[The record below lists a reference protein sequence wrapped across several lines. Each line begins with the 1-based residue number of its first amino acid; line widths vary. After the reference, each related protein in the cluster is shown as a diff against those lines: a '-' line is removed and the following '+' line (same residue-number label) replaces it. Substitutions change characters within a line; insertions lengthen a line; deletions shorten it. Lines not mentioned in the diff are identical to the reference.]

1 MVGAALTSWILG
13 ESKPGSPERLGV
25 EWAAV
30 TDTLAH
36 DRVQHARDHFA
47 PVFAEIAAGARERD
61 LDRVLPVD
69 AVNALKRAGFG
80 ALLVPVEF
88 GGWGLSWTEL
98 TAVLIDLVAADAN
111 LAQALRGHFVF
122 AEDVVFQ
129 HRRGEDVTRWFARFV
144 AGELVGNAW
153 TETGSTSIDRVQTE
167 VRDIDGR
174 LLLTGRKY
182 YTTGT
187 IFAEWADV
195 YARFG
200 EDPVIA
206 LVDTR
211 QPGVTVHDDWDGFGQ
226 RGTGTG
232 TAEFVD
238 ARVEDLVPFT
248 RRHPYQT
255 ALYQLSHLAS
265 LAGITRAV
273 LEDVTAEVQQ
283 RERNFSHANASRVR
297 DDPQVLARVGEIWAA
312 AYTTEALALRV
323 AEAIDA
329 AAAVDPQDTDAL
341 EKASKRAELE
351 SSAAQVTASQLA
363 LDAATNLFD
372 TLGASGTSTPKG
384 LDRHWRNARTVASH
398 NPRIF
403 KAKVLGA
410 FKVNGTPPP
419 YAWGIGRTERS

>member
-1 MVGAALTSWILG
+1 MTETLV
-13 ESKPGSPERLGV
+13 ENRLQ
-25 EWAAV
+25 
-30 TDTLAH
+30 
-36 DRVQHARDHFA
+36 RARAHFA
-47 PVFAEIAAGARERD
+47 PVFAEIAEGTRERD

-80 ALLVPVEF
+80 ALRVPVEF
-88 GGWGLSWTEL
+88 GGWGLDWVDV
-98 TAVLIDLVAADAN
+98 TALWIDVSAADAN

-122 AEDVVFQ
+122 AEDVLFR
-129 HRRGEDVTRWFARFV
+129 HRRGENVQRWFERFV
-144 AGELVGNAW
+144 AGEIAGNAW

-167 VRDIDGR
+167 VTTVDGK
-174 LLLTGRKY
+174 LVVNGRKY

-195 YARFG
+195 YARVD

-211 QPGVTVHDDWDGFGQ
+211 RPGVTVHDDWDGFGQ

-232 TAEFVD
+232 TAEFENAAVD
-238 ARVEDLVPFT
+238 DLVPFH

-273 LEDVTAEVQQ
+273 LADVTREVQG

-312 AYTTEALALRV
+312 AYTTEALALKV
-323 AEAIDA
+323 AEAADA
-329 AAAVDPQDTDAL
+329 AATVDPSDTEGLAQ
-341 EKASKRAELE
+341 ASERVELE

-363 LDAATNLFD
+363 IDAASNLFD

-410 FKVNGTPPP
+410 YQVNGTPPP
-419 YAWGIGRTERS
+419 YAWGIGRTERSETSPS

>member
-1 MVGAALTSWILG
+1 ML
-13 ESKPGSPERLGV
+13 ESASVTVTIAIDRLQ
-25 EWAAV
+25 A
-30 TDTLAH
+30 
-36 DRVQHARDHFA
+36 ARDHFA
-47 PVFAEIAAGARERD
+47 PVFAEIAEGVRERD
-61 LDRVLPVD
+61 LDRVLPVE
-69 AVNALKRAGFG
+69 AVNALKRSGFG
-80 ALLVPVEF
+80 ALRVPVEF
-88 GGWGLSWTEL
+88 GGRGLDWTEV
-98 TAVLIDLVAADAN
+98 TALWIDLTAADAN
-111 LAQALRGHFVF
+111 LTQALRGHFVF
-122 AEDVVFQ
+122 AEDVLFR
-129 HRRGEDVTRWFARFV
+129 HRRGEDVGRWFERFV
-144 AGELVGNAW
+144 AGEIAGNAW

-167 VRDIDGR
+167 VTTVDGPEPSDGR
-174 LLLTGRKY
+174 SAPARRQVVNGRKY

-195 YARFG
+195 YARIG

-232 TAEFVD
+232 TAEFSDATVD
-238 ARVEDLVPFT
+238 DLVPFS

-255 ALYQLSHLAS
+255 ALYQLNHLAS

-273 LEDVTAEVQQ
+273 LEDVTREVQG

-312 AYTTEALALRV
+312 AYTTEALALKV
-323 AEAIDA
+323 AEAADA
-329 AAAVDPQDTDAL
+329 AAAVDPSDTEAL
-341 EKASKRAELE
+341 ERASERIELE

-363 LDAATNLFD
+363 IDAASNLFD
-372 TLGASGTSTPKG
+372 TLGASGVSTPKA

-410 FKVNGTPPP
+410 FAVNGTPPP

>member
-1 MVGAALTSWILG
+1 VTGTIAQD
-13 ESKPGSPERLGV
+13 RL
-25 EWAAV
+25 
-30 TDTLAH
+30 L
-36 DRVQHARDHFA
+36 HARAHFA
-47 PVFAEIAAGARERD
+47 PVLAEIAAGTRQRD
-61 LDRVLPVD
+61 LDRDLPVD
-69 AVNALKRAGFG
+69 AVTALKEAGFG
-80 ALLVPVEF
+80 ALRVPTEF
-88 GGWGLSWTEL
+88 GGWGLAWTEV
-98 TAVLIDLVAADAN
+98 TALWIDLVAADAN

-122 AEDVVFQ
+122 AEDVLFR
-129 HRRGEDVTRWFARFV
+129 HRRGEDGQRWFERFV
-144 AGELVGNAW
+144 AGEIAGNAW

-167 VRDIDGR
+167 VTIVDG
-174 LLLTGRKY
+174 TPVINGRKY

-195 YARFG
+195 YARVG
-200 EDPVIA
+200 DDPTIA
-206 LVDTR
+206 IVDTR
-211 QPGVTVHDDWDGFGQ
+211 QPGVVVLDDWDGFGQ

-232 TAEFVD
+232 TTEFHD
-238 ARVEDLVPFT
+238 ARVEDLVPFGE
-248 RRHPYQT
+248 RHPYQT

-273 LEDVTAEVQQ
+273 LTDVTREVQQ
-283 RERNFSHANASRVR
+283 RERNFSHANSSRVR
-297 DDPQVLARVGEIWAA
+297 DDPQVLARVGEIWAS
-312 AYTTEALALRV
+312 AYATESLALRV

-329 AAAVDPQDTDAL
+329 AAAVEPDDREGLQR
-341 EKASKRAELE
+341 ASERAELE

-363 LDAATNLFD
+363 IDAASNLFD

-410 FKVNGTPPP
+410 FQVNGTPPP

>member
-1 MVGAALTSWILG
+1 M
-13 ESKPGSPERLGV
+13 
-25 EWAAV
+25 
-30 TDTLAH
+30 TDTLTVN
-36 DRVQHARDHFA
+36 RVQQAREHFA
-47 PVFAEIAAGARERD
+47 PIFAEIAEGARERD
-61 LDRVLPVD
+61 LDRVLPV
-69 AVNALKRAGFG
+69 AEVEKLKRAGFG
-80 ALLVPVEF
+80 TLRVPVEF
-88 GGWGLSWTEL
+88 GGWGLDWTEV
-98 TAVLIDLVAADAN
+98 TALWIDLAAADAN
-111 LAQALRGHFVF
+111 LTQALRGHFVF
-122 AEDVVFQ
+122 AEDVLFR
-129 HRRGEDVTRWFARFV
+129 HRRGEDVTRWFERFV
-144 AGELVGNAW
+144 AGEVAGNAW

-167 VRDIDGR
+167 VTRKDGR
-174 LLLTGRKY
+174 LVVNGRKY

-195 YARFG
+195 YVRDG
-200 EDPVIA
+200 EDPAVA

-211 QPGVTVHDDWDGFGQ
+211 QAGVVVHDDWDGFGQ

-232 TAEFVD
+232 TAEFADAVVD
-238 ARVEDLVPFT
+238 DFVPFT
-248 RRHPYQT
+248 QRHPWQT

-273 LEDVTAEVQQ
+273 LDDVTREVQN

-312 AYTTEALALRV
+312 AYTTEAVALKV
-323 AEAIDA
+323 AEAIEA
-329 AAAVDPQDTDAL
+329 ANHVDPHDADAL
-341 EKASKRAELE
+341 EKASERAELE

-398 NPRIF
+398 NPRIL

-410 FKVNGTPPP
+410 HRVNGTPPP